1 MKPKATFVIP
11 TYNGAGYLAETIES
25 VRKQSVKDWELIVI
39 DDGSTDTTGLLLEW
53 YQKKDPRIRVGR
65 HKRNRGTVVARNT
78 GNRKA
83 RSDLILVID
92 HDDLCHEHR
101 LKETLRHFKRHP
113 DTDIFHAAW
122 VECSITGEPAT
133 EAYKP
138 HRLTKKK
145 FLANEFL
152 FCHSTC
158 AYPKR
163 VALKHPYRDVEGR
176 TDDHVALDDW
186 LTAGLKFR
194 TASKVLCGVR
204 RLPMGQMQAMRA
216 AQGLPPSWRE

>member
-1 MKPKATFVIP
+1 MPVATFVMP
-11 TYNGAGYLAETIES
+11 TYNGAGYIAETVETI
-25 VRKQSVKDWELIVI
+25 RKQSVEDWELVIV
-39 DDGSTDTTGLLLEW
+39 DDGSTDSTPLYLYWL
-53 YQKKDPRIRVGR
+53 QKLDKRVRVVR
-65 HKRNRGTVVARNT
+65 HKKNQGTVAARNT
-78 GNRKA
+78 GIKAA

-92 HDDLCHEHR
+92 HDDLCHAYR
-101 LKETLRHFKRHP
+101 LKETLRHFKRNP

-145 FLANEFL
+145 FLANQFL

-158 AYPKR
+158 AYPKK
-163 VALKHPYRDVEGR
+163 VALKHPYRLIEGR

-194 TASKVLCGVR
+194 TANKVLCGVR
-204 RLPMGQMQAMRA
+204 RLPMGQMQEMRA